1 MAQRLNPAARD
12 AAVRRITMITT
23 GVVGLG
29 LAGTVGLGVTI
40 ASATPVK
47 NKTKPATAVP
57 APQGKV
63 TAPQQGQN
71 KVAVPNAPTGTAPTG
86 TAPKGTPQAP
96 QKQAKPAAPAPKP
109 QPTTQ
114 APETSSGGS

>member
-23 GVVGLG
+23 GVVALG

-47 NKTKPATAVP
+47 NKSKPAGAVP

-63 TAPQQGQN
+63 TAPQQDQN
-71 KVAVPNAPTGTAPTG
+71 KVPNAPTGTAP
-86 TAPKGTPQAP
+86 KGTTQAP
-96 QKQAKPAAPAPKP
+96 QKQAKPVAPAPKP